1 MRAGGARLRGAINV
15 GATAWSSGAAVYTAE
30 TNSNGSSSTEGR
42 VTANAE
48 QPMALQISQVP
59 DCGAGS
65 AGAPTAPASGALE
78 AHGVRAR
85 SPANRA
91 SVMAAACCMAAD
103 HGSSVAYIV
112 TPKSA
117 KYAAK

>member
-1 MRAGGARLRGAINV
+1 MRAGGARIRGASNG
-15 GATAWSSGAAVYTAE
+15 GAVARSSAAAAYTAE
-30 TNSNGSSSTEGR
+30 ANANGSSSPHGR
-42 VTANAE
+42 VMANAE
-48 QPMALQISQVP
+48 QPMALQISQVS

-65 AGAPTAPASGALE
+65 AGAPTAWVSVAPE
-78 AHGVRAR
+78 AHGVCAR

-103 HGSSVAYIV
+103 HGNSVAYIV

-117 KYAAK
+117 RYAAK